1 METQNQQNNIPS
13 RVEISHRTIIFTVLF
28 LIGLWLLLQ
37 IKEIIY
43 LVFVAFILMSAFKPL
58 VEKLEHFRVPRAMAI
73 FMIYILIVGS
83 LGYVGSSVIPPLIS
97 QSIRLGESIP
107 GYIKTVLPLYTLD
120 SQTITQQLTPL
131 GQNIFK
137 VTIGLFSNIVSF
149 FTILVISF
157 YLLIER
163 KHLEF
168 FLGGFMGLE
177 GSKRLLLIL
186 HKVEER
192 LGAWVRGQLTLAFVI
207 GFATFIGLTLLD
219 IPYVLPLSI
228 SAGILEIVPTI
239 GPIISAIPAI
249 LVALTISPIFALI
262 VAALY
267 FLIQQAENH
276 LIVPFVMKTVVGLP
290 PLVTIIALLIG
301 AKLSGIEGAL
311 LAVPVVVTVETIIA
325 EYSKLKS

>member
-228 SAGILEIVPTI
+228 IAGILEIVPTI

-290 PLVTIIALLIG
+290 PLVTIIALLVG